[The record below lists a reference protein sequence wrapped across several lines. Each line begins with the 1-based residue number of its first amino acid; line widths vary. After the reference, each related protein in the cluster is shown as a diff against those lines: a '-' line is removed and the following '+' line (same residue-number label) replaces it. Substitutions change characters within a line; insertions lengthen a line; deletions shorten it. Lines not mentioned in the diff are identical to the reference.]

1 MKNAWWSTL
10 DKVKKALK
18 PVIVGLTATPPYD
31 VSYTEWSRYIDLNG
45 PVDSEISVPELVASG
60 DLCPHQDYVYL
71 SLPTNSEKDAI
82 RIFKDKIRKLFDDL
96 LKDKEL
102 IDNLEN
108 LPGIKNPKD
117 NLDWIYSNI
126 EFYSSILIY
135 LNSARRIVSIDHM
148 DILGDEDYSI
158 PQMSY
163 KWMEILLTN
172 YLFRYNDLFDK
183 YENHRDILI
192 SKIKRAGA
200 VDKKVI
206 SFEHNPKIDRY
217 LNFSLGKLDSINE
230 IVKFEYQGL
239 GKSLRMVILTDYIRK
254 EFLVNKTENRL
265 AINKIGV
272 IPIFELL
279 RRNSPGQLKIGVLT
293 GSIVIIPETAYPE
306 FKEQA
311 GKSNIENISSEPLS
325 FDGRY
330 IRINV
335 NDAIRSKIVQIVT
348 SIFQRGQ
355 IEVLIGTKSLL
366 GEGWDA
372 PATNSLILASFVGS
386 YVSSNQ
392 MRGRAIR
399 RQMSNPGKTSNI
411 WHLVCIDQESKY
423 GGDDLQIM
431 KRRFKAFVGVSDTS
445 ENGIENGISRLGLPG
460 FPFSGDMV
468 HDFNNRSLKQAK
480 DREILSGKWQ
490 TAIKGGKLL
499 IEEIKLPYKRKGNF
513 KAEKKLYLD
522 KTLSR
527 SFAGLAAVAL
537 PFLNSSIINLI
548 TKLFNWRGANDLY
561 YWLLGTGIIGAFL
574 LGRKSYEYF
583 RLYISYRDISKD
595 FHKIAESLL
604 LSLIKAGLVITD
616 ISELEIITVS
626 DDNGAIYCHL
636 NGGSTY
642 ERSLFLQSIEE
653 IVSPVQNPRYLIIR
667 KSKLINLISQQDYH
681 AVPETLGVNKD
692 TAGIFESYWKNLVGE
707 CDLVFTRNPEGRKL
721 ILKSRIESLSSVFEE
736 NSERLNKWR

>member
-1 MKNAWWSTL
+1 
-10 DKVKKALK
+10 
-18 PVIVGLTATPPYD
+18 
-31 VSYTEWSRYIDLNG
+31 
-45 PVDSEISVPELVASG
+45 
-60 DLCPHQDYVYL
+60 
-71 SLPTNSEKDAI
+71 
-82 RIFKDKIRKLFDDL
+82 
-96 LKDKEL
+96 
-102 IDNLEN
+102 
-108 LPGIKNPKD
+108 
-117 NLDWIYSNI
+117 
-126 EFYSSILIY
+126 
-135 LNSARRIVSIDHM
+135 
-148 DILGDEDYSI
+148 
-158 PQMSY
+158 
-163 KWMEILLTN
+163 
-172 YLFRYNDLFDK
+172 
-183 YENHRDILI
+183 
-192 SKIKRAGA
+192 
-200 VDKKVI
+200 
-206 SFEHNPKIDRY
+206 
-217 LNFSLGKLDSINE
+217 
-230 IVKFEYQGL
+230 
-239 GKSLRMVILTDYIRK
+239 
-254 EFLVNKTENRL
+254 
-265 AINKIGV
+265 V

-513 KAEKKLYLD
+513 KAEKK
-522 KTLSR
+522 
-527 SFAGLAAVAL
+527 
-537 PFLNSSIINLI
+537 
-548 TKLFNWRGANDLY
+548 
-561 YWLLGTGIIGAFL
+561 
-574 LGRKSYEYF
+574 
-583 RLYISYRDISKD
+583 
-595 FHKIAESLL
+595 
-604 LSLIKAGLVITD
+604 
-616 ISELEIITVS
+616 TVS
-626 DDNGAIYCHL
+626 G
-636 NGGSTY
+636 
-642 ERSLFLQSIEE
+642 
-653 IVSPVQNPRYLIIR
+653 
-667 KSKLINLISQQDYH
+667 
-681 AVPETLGVNKD
+681 
-692 TAGIFESYWKNLVGE
+692 
-707 CDLVFTRNPEGRKL
+707 
-721 ILKSRIESLSSVFEE
+721 
-736 NSERLNKWR
+736 